1 MAKPISFTKR
11 DLEKKKQEKRLA
23 KQQKKEERKNS
34 GTSSFEDMIAYVD
47 ENGVITDTPPT
58 TNEKPQEID
67 ISTIEVSTPRKTD
80 EPVITEYEGRV
91 EFFNTSKGYGFIK
104 NLKNA
109 EKYFFHVSGLQDSC
123 ICFYNLFIFFIQ
135 KDSIFAVMEKFEVHI
150 LGCGSAL
157 PTTRHFSSSQVV
169 NIREKLFMID
179 CGEGAQLQLRRSKL
193 KFTRLNHIFISHLH
207 GDHCFGLMGLIS
219 TFGLVGRTA
228 TLHIHCHADLER
240 ILTPQLEYFCKGM
253 AYNVEFHLINPT
265 KAEVVYEDRSVTV
278 SSIPLRHRIPTCGF
292 LFAEKPT
299 PNHIIRDMIDFYKVP
314 VFELNRIK
322 NGEDYVLPDG
332 TVIPNNRLTTPPAP
346 PRSYA
351 YCSDTIFHR
360 PIIEQIKGV
369 NLLFHEATFAQ
380 CDAQR
385 AKETFHTTAM
395 QAGEIARDADVK
407 QLLIGHFSA
416 RYEDENIL
424 LQEARSVFPNTL
436 LAKENLKVTL

>member
-1 MAKPISFTKR
+1 
-11 DLEKKKQEKRLA
+11 
-23 KQQKKEERKNS
+23 
-34 GTSSFEDMIAYVD
+34 
-47 ENGVITDTPPT
+47 
-58 TNEKPQEID
+58 
-67 ISTIEVSTPRKTD
+67 
-80 EPVITEYEGRV
+80 
-91 EFFNTSKGYGFIK
+91 
-104 NLKNA
+104 
-109 EKYFFHVSGLQDSC
+109 
-123 ICFYNLFIFFIQ
+123 
-135 KDSIFAVMEKFEVHI
+135 MEKFEVHI

-157 PTTRHFSSSQVV
+157 PTTRHFASSQVV

-351 YCSDTIFHR
+351 YCSDTVYLPRIAA
-360 PIIEQIKGV
+360 QVAGV
-369 NLLFHEATFAQ
+369 DLLFHEAAFTERAAVRAKQTLHSTAAQ
-380 CDAQR
+380 AARIAKDAQ
-385 AKETFHTTAM
+385 
-395 QAGEIARDADVK
+395 VK
-407 QLLIGHFSA
+407 RLLIGHFSA
-416 RYEDENIL
+416 RYEDEKAL
-424 LQEARSVFPNTL
+424 LEEAQAIFPDTL
-436 LAKENLKVTL
+436 AADEGLKISL

>member
-1 MAKPISFTKR
+1 
-11 DLEKKKQEKRLA
+11 
-23 KQQKKEERKNS
+23 
-34 GTSSFEDMIAYVD
+34 
-47 ENGVITDTPPT
+47 
-58 TNEKPQEID
+58 
-67 ISTIEVSTPRKTD
+67 
-80 EPVITEYEGRV
+80 
-91 EFFNTSKGYGFIK
+91 
-104 NLKNA
+104 
-109 EKYFFHVSGLQDSC
+109 
-123 ICFYNLFIFFIQ
+123 
-135 KDSIFAVMEKFEVHI
+135 MEKFEVHI

-265 KAEVVYEDRSVTV
+265 KAEVVYEDRPVTV

-292 LFAEKPT
+292 LLAEKPT

>member
-1 MAKPISFTKR
+1 
-11 DLEKKKQEKRLA
+11 
-23 KQQKKEERKNS
+23 
-34 GTSSFEDMIAYVD
+34 
-47 ENGVITDTPPT
+47 
-58 TNEKPQEID
+58 
-67 ISTIEVSTPRKTD
+67 
-80 EPVITEYEGRV
+80 
-91 EFFNTSKGYGFIK
+91 
-104 NLKNA
+104 
-109 EKYFFHVSGLQDSC
+109 
-123 ICFYNLFIFFIQ
+123 
-135 KDSIFAVMEKFEVHI
+135 MEKFEVHI

-157 PTTRHFSSSQVV
+157 PTTRHFASSQVV

-292 LFAEKPT
+292 LFAKKPT